1 MNEVGFKV
9 RIAKFESKDIN
20 LFRPFTSQHEQKST
34 PSIHSNNNKV
44 LLYSS
49 MPGVIFLNFVFSY
62 REIESN
68 L

>member
-9 RIAKFESKDIN
+9 RIAIFESKDIN
-20 LFRPFTSQHEQKST
+20 LFRPFTSQHEQKLT

-49 MPGVIFLNFVFSY
+49 MPGVIFL
-62 REIESN
+62 
-68 L
+68 